1 MFLLVSLSTSKF
13 FTCVALTS
21 FVQHSCRTCVA
32 LVLLVSQSCHQC
44 CTRVAFVSLVQYL
57 CCTCVVLVS
66 LASHSCRQCH
76 ICVARVALVSL
87 VSGTRV
93 VNQTR
98 SSVLLVL
105 RYGTFHQPSTKMDY
119 RQNKQSKQKQQKEL
133 PNTNLPL
140 RMPQF
145 CQVFLQYMSFQLI
158 VNITAYFQWLEN
170 QTNLLN
176 VCMKLYLIPNC

>member
-1 MFLLVSLSTSKF
+1 MFLLVSLSKSKF
-13 FTCVALTS
+13 STRVALVS
-21 FVQHSCRTCVA
+21 LVQHPCRTFVA
-32 LVLLVSQSCHQC
+32 FVLLVSHS
-44 CTRVAFVSLVQYL
+44 
-57 CCTCVVLVS
+57 CCTCV
-66 LASHSCRQCH
+66 AS
-76 ICVARVALVSL
+76 VALVSL

-119 RQNKQSKQKQQKEL
+119 RQNKQSKQKQHKEL

>member
-1 MFLLVSLSTSKF
+1 MFLLVSLSKRKF
-13 FTCVALTS
+13 FNRVVVLS
-21 FVQHSCRTCVA
+21 HSCCTHVVGVA
-32 LVLLVSQSCHQC
+32 LVLLVQHSGCI
-44 CTRVAFVSLVQYL
+44 RVAS
-57 CCTCVVLVS
+57 
-66 LASHSCRQCH
+66 
-76 ICVARVALVSL
+76 VALVSL